1 MATNMTSAQ
10 DLRGK
15 KLTIS
20 DFDLGK
26 TLGTGS
32 FGRVRFATYTK
43 GQKEVDYYAL
53 KILKKSA
60 IIRLKQ
66 VDHISYEKEILLSL
80 SHPFIVNLFGCFH
93 DPRYLYLVLEYVVGG
108 EFFTHLR
115 KAGRFENDTARFYAA
130 MITTIFE

>member
-1 MATNMTSAQ
+1 MSQQPPQ

-15 KLTIS
+15 KLTIA
-20 DFDLGK
+20 DFELGK

-32 FGRVRFATYTK
+32 FGRVRFATYNK
-43 GQKEVDYYAL
+43 GNPAVDFFAL

-66 VDHISYEKEILLSL
+66 VDHISSEKEILMAL

-93 DPRYLYLVLEYVVGG
+93 DPRYLYFINLISFFFDVLRVAISCV
-108 EFFTHLR
+108 
-115 KAGRFENDTARFYAA
+115 FELLSW
-130 MITTIFE
+130 